1 MAKYDEHRAFLS
13 RILDTMI
20 KNRDELDA
28 RLEDLND
35 QIEYMQ
41 DAIQALNVYEHIPT
55 NKE

>member
-13 RILDTMI
+13 RILDTMT
-20 KNRDELDA
+20 KNRDELEA